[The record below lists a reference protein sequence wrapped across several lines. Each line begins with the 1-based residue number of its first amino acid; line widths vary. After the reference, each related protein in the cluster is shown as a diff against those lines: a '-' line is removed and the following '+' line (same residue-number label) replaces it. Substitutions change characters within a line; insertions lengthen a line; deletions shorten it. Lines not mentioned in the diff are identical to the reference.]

1 MTKLLCI
8 IGLFLLPFDGFG
20 QLPVF
25 SEDTPDFLY
34 QGMDNVVSVTLNQV
48 DSEMVSFKATNS
60 ARISKYSDSLFA
72 VYPSQID
79 TESVLK
85 LYYKNIIV
93 QQKNV
98 KILPNLQLS
107 IFLKKE
113 KGGIIKIIDIKDFH
127 EIMLSDSNQ
136 GFEDKKNYRLISA
149 GLTIYNEKGQII
161 YSGNLRENILNDQ
174 VKEALQKLLPGSRL
188 VISNP
193 RAVNQFNQS
202 VQVEAFKEWIV
213 TE

>member
-1 MTKLLCI
+1 
-8 IGLFLLPFDGFG
+8 
-20 QLPVF
+20 
-25 SEDTPDFLY
+25 
-34 QGMDNVVSVTLNQV
+34 
-48 DSEMVSFKATNS
+48 
-60 ARISKYSDSLFA
+60 
-72 VYPSQID
+72 
-79 TESVLK
+79 
-85 LYYKNIIV
+85 
-93 QQKNV
+93 
-98 KILPNLQLS
+98 
-107 IFLKKE
+107 
-113 KGGIIKIIDIKDFH
+113 
-127 EIMLSDSNQ
+127 MLSDSNQ